1 MTEKKRKS
9 IPSTRSDHKTP
20 FPKHLIFQI
29 VKDIENGT
37 NRKSACLKY
46 GMAYCTLCEWM
57 NKYGSEV
64 YHCSKKRVYPLKD
77 KRAIVRAINEGRTTK
92 KEACISHDIDK
103 KVLNQWIRNFRNQ
116 SDELSSSNEVTMIE
130 IKDSLKEE
138 AGKELAQAMLKIKA
152 LETMIDIAE
161 EQFKISIRKKF
172 GAKQ

>member
-1 MTEKKRKS
+1 
-9 IPSTRSDHKTP
+9 
-20 FPKHLIFQI
+20 
-29 VKDIENGT
+29 
-37 NRKSACLKY
+37 
-46 GMAYCTLCEWM
+46 
-57 NKYGSEV
+57 V

-77 KRAIVRAINEGRTTK
+77 KTAIVRAINEGRTTK

-161 EQFKISIRKKF
+161 EQFKINIRKKF
-172 GAKQ
+172 RAKQ